1 MVLKPDVIIGFVGTY
16 TKNNSKGIYRI
27 NFNTATGRID
37 KKCLGYEIE
46 NPTYLSIDKERHI
59 LYSTCKIGEKSGVS
73 SFKYWQEKEQLYLIN
88 CILSE
93 EKQPCHISIS
103 NDKQTVITS
112 NYHEN
117 KMFVYSTLDG
127 LILNSPIIGTHKG
140 SGVNKTRQEKPHIH
154 CSIFTADEKYIL
166 SIDLGIDKMIV
177 STLSNDNKLIHSSD
191 MSFSFPAGTGPRHI
205 TYSTSTNPFYYVI
218 SELTSEIFVFKY
230 DPNSKKPFKNI
241 QILSSLPTEYKGEK
255 SGAAI
260 RIHKNNKFLYTSD
273 RGNNSLSL
281 FHIHS
286 NNGNLEHIN
295 TFSCMGDSPRDFQID
310 PTGNFLLCANENS
323 NSITIFSINQAN
335 GMLKL
340 VKEEKIPTPTCIEF
354 TQ

>member
-27 NFNTATGRID
+27 NFNTATGSID
-37 KKCLGYEIE
+37 KNCLGYEID

-59 LYSTCKIGEKSGVS
+59 LYSTCKIGENAGVS

-88 CILSE
+88 SILSE
-93 EKQPCHISIS
+93 ENQPCHVSIS
-103 NDKQTVITS
+103 NDKQIVITS

-117 KMFVYSTLDG
+117 KMFVYNTLDG
-127 LILNSPIIGTHKG
+127 LILNSSIIGTHKG
-140 SGVNKTRQEKPHIH
+140 SSINKTRQEKPHIH
-154 CSIFTADEKYIL
+154 CSMFTADEKYIL

-177 STLSNDNKLIHSSD
+177 STLNDDNELIQSND
-191 MSFSFPAGTGPRHI
+191 MSYSFPAGTGPRHI
-205 TYSTSTNPFYYVI
+205 TYSNNNPFYYVI
-218 SELTSEIFVFKY
+218 SELTSEIFVFTY
-230 DPNSKKPFKNI
+230 DAKSKTPFKKI
-241 QILSSLPTEYKGEK
+241 QVISSLPAEYKGKK

-260 RIHKNNKFLYTSD
+260 RLHKNNKFLYTSD

-281 FHIHS
+281 FYINS
-286 NNGNLEHIN
+286 NNGTLEHIN

-310 PTGNFLLCANENS
+310 PTGSFLLCANENS
-323 NSITIFSINQAN
+323 DTITVFSINQST

-340 VKEEKIPTPTCIEF
+340 IKEENIPTPVCIEF
-354 TQ
+354 A

>member
-27 NFNTATGRID
+27 NFNTATGSIE

-46 NPTYLSIDKERHI
+46 NPTYLSMDKERHI

-88 CILSE
+88 SILSE
-93 EKQPCHISIS
+93 EKQPCHVSIC
-103 NDKQTVITS
+103 NDKQKVITS

-117 KMFVYSTLDG
+117 KMLVYNTLDG
-127 LILNSPIIGTHKG
+127 LILDHPIIATHEG
-140 SGVNKTRQEKPHIH
+140 SSINKKRQEKPHIH

-177 STLSNDNKLIHSSD
+177 STLNSDNELIQEND
-191 MSFSFPAGTGPRHI
+191 MSYSFPAGTGPRHI
-205 TYSTSTNPFYYVI
+205 TYSSTNPFYYVI

-230 DPNSKKPFKNI
+230 DANSKKPFKNI

-255 SGAAI
+255 SGAAV

-281 FHIHS
+281 FYINS
-286 NNGNLEHIN
+286 NKGTLEHIN
-295 TFSCMGDSPRDFQID
+295 TFSCMGNSPRDFQID
-310 PTGNFLLCANENS
+310 PTGYFLLCANENS
-323 NSITIFSINQAN
+323 DSITIFSINQAT

-340 VKEEKIPTPTCIEF
+340 FAEENIPTPTCIEF
-354 TQ
+354 S

>member
-27 NFNTATGRID
+27 NFDTASGTID

-46 NPTYLSIDKERHI
+46 NPTYLSIDKEKHI
-59 LYSTCKIGEKSGVS
+59 LYSTCKIGEKSGVA
-73 SFKYWQEKEQLYLIN
+73 SFKYWQEKDKLYLIN

-93 EKQPCHISIS
+93 EKQPCHVSMS
-103 NDKQTVITS
+103 NNKQIVITS

-117 KMFVYSTLDG
+117 KMLVYNTLDG
-127 LILNSPIIGTHKG
+127 LILNSPITGSHKG
-140 SGVNKTRQEKPHIH
+140 SSINKLRQDSPHIH
-154 CSIFTADEKYIL
+154 CSMFTADEKYIL
-166 SIDLGIDKMIV
+166 SIDLGIDKMII
-177 STLSNDNKLIHSSD
+177 SSLKDNELIQLNDISY
-191 MSFSFPAGTGPRHI
+191 SFPPGTGPRHI
-205 TYSTSTNPFYYVI
+205 TYSNNNHFYYVL
-218 SELTSEIFVFKY
+218 SELTSEIFVFNY
-230 DPNSKKPFKNI
+230 DSNSNLPFKNI
-241 QILSSLPTEYKGEK
+241 QILSSLPKEYKGEK

-281 FHIHS
+281 FYINS
-286 NNGNLEHIN
+286 DNGTLEHIN

-310 PTGNFLLCANENS
+310 PTGSFLLCANENS
-323 NSITIFSINQAN
+323 DSISIFSINQTN

-340 VKEEKIPTPTCIEF
+340 LKTENISNPTSIEF
-354 TQ
+354 A